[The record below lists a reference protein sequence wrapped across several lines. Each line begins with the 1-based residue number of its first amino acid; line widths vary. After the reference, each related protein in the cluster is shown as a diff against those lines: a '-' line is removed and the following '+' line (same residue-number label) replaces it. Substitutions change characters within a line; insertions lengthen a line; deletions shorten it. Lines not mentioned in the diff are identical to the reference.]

1 MTTWLECRPSSEEQS
16 VPDQIQVLAAASHD
30 LRQPLHALSLYL
42 GELSGLDLPERARR
56 AIHDASQCAR
66 AMDDMLGSVLDISRL
81 HARQDTPRM
90 TVFCISAVLAR
101 VARTFAPLAHSRG
114 VRLKVRAR
122 KQLVC
127 SDLIMV
133 ERIAMNF
140 ISNAVR
146 HAPGGRVLVAC
157 RMRGDTLRLAV
168 HDNGPGIPLAM
179 QRAIFNEFYRLDTVS
194 HPGRSG
200 GFGLGLAIVR
210 QLAQALQ
217 APVTVRSRPG
227 HGAMF
232 AVDLPALR
240 ACTAPPDAAPGAP
253 GIGGLAGKLVV
264 LIDSD
269 APALLTA
276 TTALQSAGCVVVS
289 AISERQALDV
299 LVNISRAPDAIVCRT
314 AALSGTTGSALIQ
327 DLREEFN
334 CDIPALLR
342 KSFDPAAMLNAL
354 ESLLNTKET

>member
-1 MTTWLECRPSSEEQS
+1 MTTSLACPPSHQGRTVQS
-16 VPDQIQVLAAASHD
+16 PTQVLAAASHD
-30 LRQPLHALSLYL
+30 LRQPLHALALYL
-42 GELSGLDLPERARR
+42 GELHSLDLPERARR

-66 AMDDMLGSVLDISRL
+66 DMDDMLSSVLEMSRL
-81 HARQDTPRM
+81 HAQQDMPRIG
-90 TVFCISAVLAR
+90 VFCISEVLSR
-101 VARTFAPLAHSRG
+101 VARTFAPLAHSHG

-127 SDLIMV
+127 SDMVMV

-179 QRAIFNEFYRLDTVS
+179 QQAIFNEFYRIDGAR

-210 QLAQALQ
+210 RLAQALQ
-217 APVTVRSRPG
+217 APVTVRSMPARG
-227 HGAMF
+227 SMF
-232 AVDLPALR
+232 AVDVPAVR
-240 ACTAPPDAAPGAP
+240 PHVAPCKPAPTQ
-253 GIGGLAGKLVV
+253 GGLAGRLVV

-269 APALLTA
+269 APALHDA
-276 TTALQSAGCVVVS
+276 SDALRSAGCEVVCARTARGVLD
-289 AISERQALDV
+289 ALPV
-299 LVNISRAPDAIVCRT
+299 MQRVPDAIICRDVLAT
-314 AALSGTTGSALIQ
+314 APPAPAVIQ
-327 DLREEFN
+327 VLREEFN

-342 KSFDPAAMLNAL
+342 KSLEPAAIVTAL
-354 ESLLNTKET
+354 EALLKTKET